1 MPRGRKKKFKL
12 KFNIKPETLRSIL
25 ALVFFLFALVSLISF
40 FMPDYAINAK
50 LQKLMRFGF
59 GNVSILLPPLFLLA
73 ATFFIDAIKT
83 KLKEPRLL
91 IGGVLLTWA
100 LAGFFHL
107 FIPIKDM
114 ADAAAEGNG
123 GGMLG
128 YKTAELLSQSI
139 SIYGAFVLLLVLLV
153 TSLIILFDVSLD
165 QIVAFIS
172 DRMESLN
179 ISLPSF
185 KHHVVQDQSEPNT
198 TISTGFVSVEDDMP
212 ASMVSNSYSNY
223 SKPLSKEPL
232 EPEIEIL
239 PPPSEPEDKH
249 MLNLRQDS
257 TMSIAPSASVKPEF
271 KFTNKIWTPP
281 SPELLIEPP
290 AEIVDAGDTD
300 QRARTIRE
308 TLRNFGIE
316 VDIDP
321 SDIKVGS
328 SVTQFALKPRNTAKV
343 SKITSL
349 QENLALAL
357 ASPTGSVRIEAPIP
371 GRSLIGIEVP
381 NNSRSVVYFKSLLL
395 SDQMRSVKNKLAI
408 ALGKDVGGRAYM
420 YDIAKMPHL
429 LIAGSTG
436 SGKSVF
442 IHNIL
447 FSILFKASPN
457 EVKLILI
464 DPKRNELILY
474 NDIPHLIT
482 PVVTDMDKAPSA
494 FKWAVSEME
503 RRYKLFE
510 QAKARN
516 IDAYNEKSGFQA
528 LPYIVIIVDEL
539 AEIMIRDPANVEKS
553 IIRLGQLARA
563 AGIHLVLAV
572 QRPSTDVIT
581 GLIKANIPCRVA
593 FNVTSNTD
601 SRVIIDQPGAEKLLG
616 RGDMLFVPPDA
627 QKPIRLQGAMIS
639 DKEINNLVNYLK
651 AQDVA
656 PEYKEEILNMA
667 TEKSGGRGGNVNSHW
682 GADVDDDQF
691 DEAVELVVALG
702 KASASLLQRKLSIGY
717 ARAARL
723 IDIMEEKRIIGP
735 AVSGS
740 KARDVLVRGD
750 TPDIGLSSAVDEEID
765 SL

>member
-1 MPRGRKKKFKL
+1 M
-12 KFNIKPETLRSIL
+12 
-25 ALVFFLFALVSLISF
+25 ALTFFLLAVVSLISF
-40 FMPDYAINAK
+40 FMPDYSLNEKIQHI
-50 LQKLMRFGF
+50 LRLGF
-59 GNVSILLPPLFLLA
+59 GNASILLPPI
-73 ATFFIDAIKT
+73 FFITGTLFVDAIKF
-83 KLKEPRLL
+83 KIKEPRLL
-91 IGGVLLTWA
+91 IGGLLLIWA
-100 LAGFFHL
+100 LAGFSHL
-107 FIPIKDM
+107 FVPLDDM
-114 ADAAAEGNG
+114 ADLAEEG
-123 GGMLG
+123 GGGGIIG
-128 YKTAELLSQSI
+128 YRTAELLSQSI

-153 TSLIILFDVSLD
+153 VSFIVLFDVSLD
-165 QIVAFIS
+165 QILNFVS
-172 DRMESLN
+172 EKMEALN
-179 ISLPSF
+179 IKMPSF
-185 KHHVVQDQSEPNT
+185 GNKKGDIEDESNT
-198 TISTGFVSVEDDMP
+198 TISTGFVSVEDDMHISP
-212 ASMVSNSYSNY
+212 EPVY
-223 SKPLSKEPL
+223 SKSVYKENL

-239 PPPSEPEDKH
+239 PPPSEPED
-249 MLNLRQDS
+249 RQTIS
-257 TMSIAPSASVKPEF
+257 TRQEVTMSIAPSAAVKPEF
-271 KFTNKIWTPP
+271 KFTNKIWQVP
-281 SPELLIEPP
+281 SPDLLVDPP
-290 AEIVDAGDTD
+290 TEIIDAGDTE
-300 QRARTIRE
+300 QRARTIKE

-316 VDIDP
+316 VDIEP
-321 SDIKVGS
+321 GDIKVGS

-381 NNSRSVVYFKSLLL
+381 NNTRSVVYFKSLLM
-395 SDQMRSVKNKLAI
+395 SDQMRGVKTKLSI
-408 ALGKDVGGRAYM
+408 ALGKDVGGRSYT

-447 FSILFKASPN
+447 FSILFKASPQ

-464 DPKRNELILY
+464 DPKRNELISY

-494 FKWAVSEME
+494 FKWAVTEME

-516 IDAYNEKSGFQA
+516 IDSYNEKSGFQA

-563 AGIHLVLAV
+563 AGIHLILAV

-627 QKPIRLQGAMIS
+627 QKPIRLQGAMIV

-651 AQDVA
+651 SQDVA
-656 PEYKEEILNMA
+656 PEYKEEILNMSNDKGSRGA
-667 TEKSGGRGGNVNSHW
+667 NVKSAW
-682 GADVDDDQF
+682 GSDVDDDQF
-691 DEAVELVVALG
+691 DDAVELVIALG

-723 IDIMEEKRIIGP
+723 IDIMEEKGIIGP

-740 KARDVLVRGD
+740 KARDVLVSGE
-750 TPDIGLSSAVDEEID
+750 TPSTGLPQADDEIE